1 MQSRLPNSGDAA
13 RKAPQPP
20 WWGGAAKSFLIRIL
34 GTAVRFSVRLDA
46 AGLEHARNAPGLV
59 VVFNHKS
66 DLDGP
71 IIVPALYWHFR
82 GRGPIGR
89 TAFVGGEHIF
99 QPGFLAGYVM
109 PRPAWLRP
117 LLFHVSPAAVM
128 RAIRCYPVPMAK
140 RRFLAAH
147 LTDLLKAAGDLP
159 LGDVLSRSPDTVFPG
174 VAAGATV
181 RYVLRGAYAIELFT
195 LHDLNLFRPEIAEAL
210 IEYQRTTIRD
220 AIDGFA
226 AVLDEGDALTVA
238 PEGALTPDGRIGRIK
253 SGLQQ
258 IVQRTTR
265 DLALLPMG
273 VTYDFMSTGRPAA
286 YLRIGS
292 PVTGAKEWPAQEW
305 PARVRRMLAQQ
316 TTVTLSQL
324 AAQYVLEQ
332 ARENVFSLGAASMKA
347 ELARRASAFAAE
359 GLHVASSLLQ
369 PAEFDQCWTR
379 FLAYCHRHAL
389 ATESNGT
396 LTVYAPESSR
406 VRHAPHV
413 RVSPWVYAAN
423 ELTELLEAR
432 NGR

>member
-1 MQSRLPNSGDAA
+1 MCNLWGIA
-13 RKAPQPP
+13 RF
-20 WWGGAAKSFLIRIL
+20 G
-34 GTAVRFSVRLDA
+34 VRLRV
-46 AGLEHARNAPGLV
+46 AGLERARNEPGVV

-71 IIVPALYWHFR
+71 IMVPALYWHFR

-117 LLFHVSPAAVM
+117 LLFHVSPAAFM
-128 RAIRCYPVPMAK
+128 RAIRCYPVPMAR

-147 LTDLLKAAGDLP
+147 LTDLLKAV
-159 LGDVLSRSPDTVFPG
+159 GDVPLSEVLGSSPDSVFPG

-181 RYVLRGAYAIELFT
+181 RYVLRGAYAVELFT

-210 IEYQRTTIRD
+210 TEYQRTTIRD
-220 AIDGFA
+220 AIDIFA

-258 IVQRTTR
+258 IVQHTKR

-286 YLRIGS
+286 YMRVGS
-292 PVTGAKEWPAQEW
+292 LVTDAKNWPEEQW
-305 PARVRRMLAQQ
+305 PGRVRRMLARQ

-324 AAQYVLEQ
+324 AAQYVFENAQ
-332 ARENVFSLGAASMKA
+332 AGVFCLDTASMKA
-347 ELARRASAFAAE
+347 ELVRRANAFAAE
-359 GLHVASSLLQ
+359 GLHVANSLLQ
-369 PAEFDQCWTR
+369 PTEFDQCWTR
-379 FLAYCHRHAL
+379 FVAYCRRHAL

-396 LTVYAPESSR
+396 LTVYSPESSS

-423 ELTELLEAR
+423 ELAELLEAR
-432 NGR
+432 NEL